1 MFFVFEGIDGSGK
14 STQAK
19 LLAEYLSGERGMDV
33 LLLRE
38 PGGTELGEKLRELI
52 LDPDGEDLAPETE
65 IFLFM
70 AARSHL
76 VRTRI
81 IPALAG
87 GQVVICD
94 RFIWSTAVYQG
105 LAAGLP
111 HMEILRMGRLAAP
124 GLAVTKTFLIDLPVE
139 SAFRRVK
146 SPNRMEGRG
155 LAFQRRVRSGF
166 LSLAEKYPRRVAV
179 IDGAGST
186 SAVHGRVLSSLPAHG
201 WSRCSSR

>member
-1 MFFVFEGIDGSGK
+1 MFIVFEGIDGSGK
-14 STQAK
+14 STQAR
-19 LLAEYLSGERGMDV
+19 LLAEHLEEERGLDV

-38 PGGTELGEKLRELI
+38 PGGTELGEKLRALL

-65 IFLFM
+65 VFLFM

-81 IPALAG
+81 LPALG
-87 GQVVICD
+87 EGRVVICD

-111 HMEILRMGRLAAP
+111 HAEILRMGRLAAP
-124 GLAVTKTFLIDLPVE
+124 GLAATRTFLIDVPAE
-139 SAFRRVK
+139 TAFRRVK
-146 SPNRMEGRG
+146 EPNRMEGRG
-155 LAFQRRVRSGF
+155 LSFQRRVRRGF
-166 LSLAEKYPRRVAV
+166 LALAGKHPRRAAV
-179 IDGAGST
+179 IDGTGSP
-186 SAVHGRVLSSLPAHG
+186 SAVHSRILSSLPSQG